1 MNKAVVYI
9 GVDVAK
15 ASLDVAWAERSRRFA
30 NNKSGLGALSKWVK
44 QSPLAV
50 HLICEASGGY
60 ERGLLDAAEV
70 NGIKVS
76 LVQANRV
83 RQYARAAGILAKTDK
98 VDARML
104 CCFGSAMQPEPT
116 PPLSAQQKQL
126 RELETQRRHLSRMLV
141 AEQNRL
147 AQLND
152 KELQRL
158 TRSLLATLKR
168 QMAAIDARIAS
179 LIAQDQSLKEK
190 AQKLTAIAGV
200 GPRTAV
206 LLLAQIPELGTL
218 NRAQAA
224 ALAGLAPFNRDSGT
238 FARQTNHLWWTSCLA
253 LRLVHGRTGG
263 RSSQPDSAQLLSAS
277 AQQRQTAQSRSD
289 CRHAKTPPRSQSHL
303 KTRCFLH
310 LNSRQLLQGNAKR
323 ATKISAAN
331 RLLSATG
338 ADNGSAKF
346 GSRQT
351 VADVA

>member
-15 ASLDVAWAERSRRFA
+15 ASLDVAWAERTRRFA

-98 VDARML
+98 VDARVL
-104 CCFGSAMQPEPT
+104 CAFGSTMQPEPRA
-116 PPLSAQQKQL
+116 PLSAQQKQL

-168 QMAAIDARIAS
+168 QMAAIDARIAG

-200 GPRTAV
+200 GTRTAV

-224 ALAGLAPFNRDSGT
+224 ALTGLAPFNRDSGT
-238 FARQTNHLWWTSCLA
+238 LRGKRTIFGGRRALRCGLYMAALVAARHNPVLRNFYQRLRSNGKPHKVALTAVMRKLLLA
-253 LRLVHGRTGG
+253 LNHTLK
-263 RSSQPDSAQLLSAS
+263 PAAS
-277 AQQRQTAQSRSD
+277 FA
-289 CRHAKTPPRSQSHL
+289 
-303 KTRCFLH
+303 
-310 LNSRQLLQGNAKR
+310 
-323 ATKISAAN
+323 
-331 RLLSATG
+331 
-338 ADNGSAKF
+338 
-346 GSRQT
+346 
-351 VADVA
+351 

>member
-1 MNKAVVYI
+1 MNNEVVYI

-15 ASLDVAWAERSRRFA
+15 AYLDVAWAERSRRFA
-30 NNKSGLGALSKWVK
+30 NGKSGWSALIRWIK
-44 QSPLAV
+44 QSALPV

-60 ERGLLDAAEV
+60 EQGLLDAAQQ
-70 NGIKVS
+70 NGIKIS

-83 RQYARAAGILAKTDK
+83 RQFARAAGILAKTDK
-98 VDARML
+98 VDARVL
-104 CCFGSAMQPEPT
+104 CAFGSTMQPEPRA
-116 PPLSAQQKQL
+116 PLSAQQKQL
-126 RELETQRRHLSRMLV
+126 RELETQRRHLSRILV

-168 QMAAIDARIAS
+168 QMAAIDARIAG

-238 FARQTNHLWWTSCLA
+238 FRGKRTIFGGRRA
-253 LRLVHGRTGG
+253 LRCGLYMAALVAARHNLILRNFYQRLRKNGKPHKVALTAVMRK
-263 RSSQPDSAQLLSAS
+263 LLLPLNHTLKPAAS
-277 AQQRQTAQSRSD
+277 FA
-289 CRHAKTPPRSQSHL
+289 
-303 KTRCFLH
+303 
-310 LNSRQLLQGNAKR
+310 
-323 ATKISAAN
+323 
-331 RLLSATG
+331 
-338 ADNGSAKF
+338 
-346 GSRQT
+346 
-351 VADVA
+351 

>member
-1 MNKAVVYI
+1 V
-9 GVDVAK
+9 GCGGFG
-15 ASLDVAWAERSRRFA
+15 LF
-30 NNKSGLGALSKWVK
+30 KSGLGALSKWVK
-44 QSPLAV
+44 HSPLAV

-60 ERGLLDAAEV
+60 ERGLLDAAQQ

-98 VDARML
+98 LDARML

-116 PPLSAQQKQL
+116 SPLSAQQKQL

-200 GPRTAV
+200 GTRTAV

-238 FARQTNHLWWTSCLA
+238 LRGKRTIFGGRRALRCGLYMAALVAARHNLILRNFYQRLRSNGKPHKVALTAVMRKLLLA
-253 LRLVHGRTGG
+253 LNHTLK
-263 RSSQPDSAQLLSAS
+263 PAAS
-277 AQQRQTAQSRSD
+277 FA
-289 CRHAKTPPRSQSHL
+289 
-303 KTRCFLH
+303 
-310 LNSRQLLQGNAKR
+310 
-323 ATKISAAN
+323 
-331 RLLSATG
+331 
-338 ADNGSAKF
+338 
-346 GSRQT
+346 
-351 VADVA
+351 